1 MNLGVVL
8 NRVFRINDN
17 PLFHYI
23 AQHKEEIEQLA
34 MIIPIENMDDV
45 SNVKKRYYYNVVS
58 SFVATLKQYNIQ
70 PFIVDYNQL
79 GNLCQRLDLTHILMP
94 KDIMSFNNEENDY
107 PHVSA
112 ELKKHN
118 VQIIGLRVNHYFQPS
133 LTFNKQN
140 EPYKVFTSFY
150 EANRDKVINKPNYS
164 YELTALS
171 KLCSDGQNKTN
182 IAFDK
187 NYNIERQSNKTWQD
201 FLSNDIAYYSRN
213 RDDVSQSYVSGMSI
227 DLAYGLLDI
236 TMVINDLLENYPNDE
251 ENYEAYIR
259 ELMFREFYY
268 VLMTQFP
275 NTAHQSFNE
284 KYRKLNWSY
293 NKAHFKAWTEGN
305 TGYPLVDA
313 AMRKLNR
320 TGHMHNRLRMVVS
333 QFLTKDLFID
343 WVWGEAYFKKYLID
357 YDNASNVHGWQWSAS
372 TGTDAVPYFRMF
384 NPSTQ
389 GERFDKNAYFI
400 IEELSIFEDVPFKY
414 IHHTMSY
421 EQTLQQT
428 YGVELGK
435 DYPKAIVD
443 HKISRAHVMSKFKNI
458 GK

>member
-45 SNVKKRYYYNVVS
+45 SNVKKQYYYNVVG

-70 PFIVDYNQL
+70 PFIVNYNQL

-107 PHVSA
+107 PHVRA
-112 ELKKHN
+112 KLKEHN
-118 VQIIGLRVNHYFQPS
+118 VQILGLRVNHYFQPS

-150 EANRDKVINKPNYS
+150 KANRDKVINKPNYS

-187 NYNIERQSNKTWQD
+187 NHNIERQSNKAWQD

-213 RDDVSQSYVSGMSI
+213 SDDVSQSYVSGMSI

-236 TMVINDLLENYPNDE
+236 TCLLY
-251 ENYEAYIR
+251 
-259 ELMFREFYY
+259 
-268 VLMTQFP
+268 T
-275 NTAHQSFNE
+275 S
-284 KYRKLNWSY
+284 
-293 NKAHFKAWTEGN
+293 
-305 TGYPLVDA
+305 DA
-313 AMRKLNR
+313 A
-320 TGHMHNRLRMVVS
+320 
-333 QFLTKDLFID
+333 D
-343 WVWGEAYFKKYLID
+343 E
-357 YDNASNVHGWQWSAS
+357 
-372 TGTDAVPYFRMF
+372 
-384 NPSTQ
+384 
-389 GERFDKNAYFI
+389 
-400 IEELSIFEDVPFKY
+400 
-414 IHHTMSY
+414 
-421 EQTLQQT
+421 
-428 YGVELGK
+428 
-435 DYPKAIVD
+435 
-443 HKISRAHVMSKFKNI
+443 
-458 GK
+458 

>member
-23 AQHKEEIEQLA
+23 AEHNEDIEQLA
-34 MIIPIENMDDV
+34 VIIPIENMDDV
-45 SNVKKRYYYNVVS
+45 SNIKKQYYYNVVG
-58 SFVATLKQYNIQ
+58 SFVSVLKQCNIQ
-70 PFIVDYNQL
+70 PYIIKYNQL
-79 GNLCQRLDLTHILMP
+79 ADLCQNLDLTHVLMP

-107 PHVSA
+107 PHISA
-112 ELKKHN
+112 DLKKHDI
-118 VQIIGLRVNHYFQPS
+118 QIIGLRVNHYLQPT

-150 EANRDKVINKPNYS
+150 KANRSKIINKPSYS
-164 YELTALS
+164 YELTTLS
-171 KLCSDGQNKTN
+171 KLCSVGSNKTD
-182 IAFDK
+182 ITFDE
-187 NYNIERQSNKTWQD
+187 NQNMEQQSNKAWQD
-201 FLSNDIAYYSRN
+201 FFNNDIEYYSRN
-213 RDDVSQSYVSGMSI
+213 RDDVAQSYVSGMSI

-236 TMVINDLLENYPNDE
+236 AMVMNDLLEHYPNDE

-275 NTAHQSFNE
+275 NTAQQSFNE

-293 NKAHFKAWTEGN
+293 NKAHFKAWTEGK

-343 WVWGEAYFKKYLID
+343 WTWGEAYFKKYLID

-400 IEELSIFEDVPFKY
+400 KEELPIFDDVPAKY
-414 IHHTMSY
+414 IHHPMSY
-421 EQTLQQT
+421 EETLRQT
-428 YGVELGK
+428 YGIELGK

-443 HKISRAHVMSKFKNI
+443 HKISREHVMTKFKNV